1 MRHGVD
7 ALLNVAL
14 LVFFVLYAVNKGF
27 RDERSRQRARFAL
40 PILVP
45 QLSGGDS
52 YAVERRRV

>member
-40 PILVP
+40 PILVGFI
-45 QLSGGDS
+45 LLRF
-52 YAVERRRV
+52 ATAEWWR